1 MQKQIRN
8 NKQTLQKKSKQKKYL
23 NKNNMTLSYSCMT
36 NIETIIRI
44 SQKKKLIDNN
54 RITKMNHV
62 IAE

>member
-1 MQKQIRN
+1 
-8 NKQTLQKKSKQKKYL
+8 
-23 NKNNMTLSYSCMT
+23 MT